1 MRAIILAA
9 TLVNLAAA
17 ATALGA
23 EPALR
28 PSVPPGP
35 DLSPVAASGPL
46 GAPPAAPRPSIP
58 PEPFVLP
65 NTQVHSMHSEETG
78 ADYQLFIATPGDYK
92 TSGKKYPVVIMLDA
106 DYSFALTRNVVKHFV
121 DRKKLPEM
129 ILVAIGYP
137 GAADDME
144 VYKRTRKRD
153 YTPALSPISTAAA
166 ASQDVERG
174 GAVHFRNFIADEVIP
189 YVATNF
195 PISADR
201 TFIGH
206 SYGGLFGTYVL
217 MTEPELFKRYIIV
230 SPSLWYDNR
239 MIFRVEQQTAA
250 HRQLDRQ
257 VERHVFFAI
266 GSQETRAETGAPMV
280 DELKQFY
287 KRLEA
292 RREPGAQFDLRVYPD
307 ETHDSVFP
315 SAVTGGL
322 LAVFPS
328 PQS

>member
-1 MRAIILAA
+1 MRAWFALSLFNL
-9 TLVNLAAA
+9 TLLV
-17 ATALGA
+17 
-23 EPALR
+23 
-28 PSVPPGP
+28 
-35 DLSPVAASGPL
+35 
-46 GAPPAAPRPSIP
+46 APPAFAADAAPAPY
-58 PEPFVLP
+58 VLP
-65 NTQVHSMHSEETG
+65 NTQVYAMHSQETG
-78 ADYQLFIATPGDYK
+78 ADYQLLIATPADYK
-92 TSGKKYPVVIMLDA
+92 TSGKKYPVVFMLDA
-106 DYSFALTRNVVKHFV
+106 EYSFALTRNVVKHFV

-153 YTPALSPISTAAA
+153 FTPSLTPVSTAPLAN
-166 ASQDVERG
+166 SDERG
-174 GAVHFRNFIADEVIP
+174 GAVRFRNFIADEVIP

-195 PISADR
+195 PVSADR

-206 SYGGLFGTYVL
+206 SYGALFGTYVL
-217 MTEPELFKRYIIV
+217 MIEPELFKRYVIV

-250 HRQLDRQ
+250 RRLVDRRI
-257 VERHVFFAI
+257 ERYVFFAI
-266 GSQETRAETGAPMV
+266 GSEETRAETGAPMV

-292 RREPGAQFDLRVYPD
+292 RREPGAHFALRVYPD
-307 ETHDSVFP
+307 ETHQSVFP
-315 SAVTGGL
+315 GAVTGGL
-322 LAVFPS
+322 LAVFAP

>member
-1 MRAIILAA
+1 MGASIMRAFLAA
-9 TLVNLAAA
+9 SLINLAAIAPAFAGGVTA
-17 ATALGA
+17 AAGSL
-23 EPALR
+23 PQ
-28 PSVPPGP
+28 
-35 DLSPVAASGPL
+35 PVAPT
-46 GAPPAAPRPSIP
+46 AAY
-58 PEPFVLP
+58 VLP
-65 NTQVHSMHSEETG
+65 NTQVHTMHSEETG
-78 ADYQLFIATPGDYK
+78 ADYQLFISAPADYK
-92 TSGKKYPVVIMLDA
+92 TSGKKYPVVYMLDA
-106 DYSFALTRNVVKHFV
+106 DYSFALTRNVVKHLV
-121 DRKKLPEM
+121 DRKRLPEM

-137 GAADDME
+137 GAADDMD

-153 YTPALSPISTAAA
+153 YTPSLAPPAA
-166 ASQDVERG
+166 ASADGDAEKG
-174 GAVHFRNFIADEVIP
+174 GAVRFRNFIADEVIP
-189 YVATNF
+189 YVATTF

-217 MTEPELFKRYIIV
+217 MIEPELFKRYIIV

-239 MIFRVEQQTAA
+239 MILRVEQQTAA
-250 HRQLDRQ
+250 HRQIDRK

-280 DELKQFY
+280 EELKQFY

-307 ETHDSVFP
+307 ESHASIFP

-322 LAVFPS
+322 LAVFPP